1 VVDLNRIIKRIT
13 ANEARAYLSNDWCEK
28 LNEIYDGVR
37 AVIETGANAYAFDV
51 TEVGEFSKGLVLRE
65 LESDGYR
72 LVQTAWNSNHYT
84 IFW

>member
-1 VVDLNRIIKRIT
+1 VVDLSRIIKRIT

>member
-1 VVDLNRIIKRIT
+1 MSRIIKRIT

-28 LNEIYDGVR
+28 LNEIYNGVR

-51 TEVGEFSKGLVLRE
+51 TEIGDFSKELVLRE
-65 LESDGYR
+65 LEKDGYR
-72 LVQTAWNSNHYT
+72 LVQTAWSANHYT

>member
-1 VVDLNRIIKRIT
+1 MKGLRTIT
-13 ANEARAYLSNDWCEK
+13 ANEARAYLDGNWRTK

-51 TEVGEFSKGLVLRE
+51 TEVGEFSKELVLRE
-65 LESDGYR
+65 LEKDGYR
-72 LVQTAWNSNHYT
+72 LVQTAWNENYYT